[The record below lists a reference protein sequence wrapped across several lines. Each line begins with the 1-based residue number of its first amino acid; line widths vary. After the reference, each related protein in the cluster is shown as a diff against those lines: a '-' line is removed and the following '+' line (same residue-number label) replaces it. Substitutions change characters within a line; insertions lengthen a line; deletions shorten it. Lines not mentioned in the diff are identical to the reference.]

1 MLKEQKRKRKNQ
13 EEILELKSIINK
25 MKEKNPV
32 ERFNGKFKTAKKQN
46 KTKKGPENLK
56 INNGYYRV

>member
-1 MLKEQKRKRKNQ
+1 
-13 EEILELKSIINK
+13 

-32 ERFNGKFKTAKKQN
+32 ERFNGKFKTAKK
-46 KTKKGPENLK
+46 KTKKKGPENLK